1 MKMKVAVMKC
11 RAAVRCDRTGV
22 ITILH
27 GDVTPGHTVL
37 SVRLLMI
44 MVALARGHD
53 TANEPQVVT
62 VGMSDSRTKHNLT

>member
-11 RAAVRCDRTGV
+11 RVAVLCDRTGV

-27 GDVTPGHTVL
+27 GDVTPGHTAL

-44 MVALARGHD
+44 MVALARD
-53 TANEPQVVT
+53 MTQQRAT
-62 VGMSDSRTKHNLT
+62 SCDSRNVGF